1 MPHLIDLP
9 AELLIQ
15 IFAASD
21 AILDALHLSATNRLL
36 NAVWLEHSKPI
47 IESILKPTLPAYD
60 EAVQLAYTEVQLES
74 TESSIDSSPS
84 LRECL
89 PTLLR
94 NADLCASVCL
104 AYSPVCK
111 DATLLAA
118 SYYFLRRIGLGFIHY
133 QLRDDIYLEL
143 RSMSTEELMHRHNL
157 SDWLDGPCNS
167 WEEKVRQGVREE
179 WQYNEADILGDWETP
194 WDYAEYVLWGALEDI
209 REGCNHLLIMV
220 EGYDSGR
227 DNDVL
232 FNHIVNPKI
241 ML

>member
-21 AILDALHLSATNRLL
+21 AIPDALHLSATNRLL

-84 LRECL
+84 FRGCL

-111 DATLLAA
+111 DATLAA
-118 SYYFLRRIGLGFIHY
+118 VSCYFLRRIGLGFIHY

-157 SDWLDGPCNS
+157 SDWLDRLVVAGRKRS
-167 WEEKVRQGVREE
+167 GKVSGKSGNTMRLTYWATGRLLETMLSMSFGGRS
-179 WQYNEADILGDWETP
+179 NILGRAP
-194 WDYAEYVLWGALEDI
+194 IIY
-209 REGCNHLLIMV
+209 
-220 EGYDSGR
+220 
-227 DNDVL
+227 
-232 FNHIVNPKI
+232 
-241 ML
+241 